1 MVVILCEMKRL
12 ATFALTAI
20 VAFMPLVA
28 NGQTDVALD
37 PEMGGRL
44 SFAVDKKLAKGLH
57 LRLEEELRMD
67 NNFSAFD
74 RFHTTLGLSYKV
86 NSNVKVGIGYVM
98 INPYS
103 TTNNAFKNSR
113 HRLMVDASYGLPLGN
128 WRLSLKERFQVTYRT
143 GDMNLYQNPRTA
155 LTLKS
160 RLKLQYKGLRRM
172 EPYAYIELRNT
183 LNAPV
188 IDAVYNTATDTW
200 GYYSDGTFTQKGD
213 AGWFLDG
220 FDGCYLNRLRCALG
234 VEYRL
239 NKRNSLDI
247 SLMVDRTMDKVVDA
261 NAEGTKLKSYTR
273 ETCLVGWLAVGY
285 CYSF

>member
-1 MVVILCEMKRL
+1 
-12 ATFALTAI
+12 
-20 VAFMPLVA
+20 MPLVA

-86 NSNVKVGIGYVM
+86 NSNVKIGIGYAM

-183 LNAPV
+183 MNAPV

>member
-1 MVVILCEMKRL
+1 
-12 ATFALTAI
+12 
-20 VAFMPLVA
+20 MPLVA
-28 NGQTDVALD
+28 NGQIDVALD

-44 SFAVDKKLAKGLH
+44 SFSVDKKLAKGLH

-86 NSNVKVGIGYVM
+86 NSNVKVGIGYAM

-247 SLMVDRTMDKVVDA
+247 SLMVDRTMDKIVDA
-261 NAEGTKLKSYTR
+261 NTEGTKLKSYTR